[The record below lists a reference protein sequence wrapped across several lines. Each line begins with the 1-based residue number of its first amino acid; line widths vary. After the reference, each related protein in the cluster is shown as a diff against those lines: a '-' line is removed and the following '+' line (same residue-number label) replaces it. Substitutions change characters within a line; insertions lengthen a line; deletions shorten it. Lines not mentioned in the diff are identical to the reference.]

1 MATIKE
7 YKMKLDEMRY
17 PYIQEAAKYAVA
29 GEMPKLRNPMS
40 IAAFMAEE
48 VGLKY
53 DAEEHLWALAFNTKN
68 RLIGMFEVSHG
79 TVNASLSS
87 TRDIYMK
94 LLMLG
99 AVYWVAVHNHPS
111 GSTEASEADVRVAKQ
126 MKDAGELLNISL
138 MDNIIIGD
146 GYLSFRENKI
156 VF

>member
-17 PYIQEAAKYAVA
+17 PYIQEAAKYVV
-29 GEMPKLRNPMS
+29 GGKMPKLQSPIS
-40 IAAFMAEE
+40 IAEFMSEE

-68 RLIGMFEVSHG
+68 RLIGMFEISHG
-79 TVNASLSS
+79 TVNASLAS

-99 AVYWVAVHNHPS
+99 AVYWVVVHNHPS
-111 GSTEASEADVRVAKQ
+111 GSTEESEADVRFTKQ
-126 MKDAGELLNISL
+126 MKDAGELLSIQL
-138 MDNIIIGD
+138 MDSIIIGD
-146 GYLSFRENKI
+146 GYMSFKENKI